1 MTAKSRGKISPAD
14 YQALAEFRYLLRRF
28 MVFSE
33 EAAREAGLAPQQ
45 HQALLAVKGFE
56 KDEAPAIG
64 DLAERLAIK
73 HHSAVGLV
81 DRLEKAGYLK
91 RRHDEGDRRRVTLSL
106 TASGENILADLSA
119 VHRDEL
125 RMLTPSLKALFA
137 KLER

>member
-1 MTAKSRGKISPAD
+1 
-14 YQALAEFRYLLRRF
+14 LAEFRLLMRRF
-28 MVFSE
+28 MMFSE
-33 EAAREAGLAPQQ
+33 DAAREAGLAPQQ

-106 TASGENILADLSA
+106 TASGENILAHLSA